1 MGSFADPGTGVKS
14 HAAGLLPADAGLPG
28 QEFPTRE
35 QLLQIVTAQADV
47 ARLGLD
53 LPSVMQLVCN
63 ETLALV
69 AADGA
74 VVELVEGDDMVYR
87 AAAGMGVEQLGLSLP
102 RDSSLSGMCIAQNLA
117 MICHDSE
124 KDSRVNRAAC
134 RAVGVRSMVVVPLQ
148 HRGESV
154 GVLKAMA
161 RTPNH
166 FHDSDVRLLTMVTD
180 VMAVAIYLA
189 LRFKRSELLRQAL
202 RDPLTGLG
210 NRALFMEQLQ
220 GLITMAARRGRR
232 SALLLLDMDG
242 LKRINDDDGHQ
253 AGDAALITLG
263 ERLRAAV
270 RPGDV
275 VARLGGDEFGVLL
288 ADIDDAIAAQIVAT
302 ITGAIAQPLQRGEKT
317 LSISASLGMV
327 LFPDAGTN
335 AASLLDMADAAM
347 YAQKRRRQKSRRS

>member
-1 MGSFADPGTGVKS
+1 
-14 HAAGLLPADAGLPG
+14 
-28 QEFPTRE
+28 
-35 QLLQIVTAQADV
+35 
-47 ARLGLD
+47 
-53 LPSVMQLVCN
+53 
-63 ETLALV
+63 
-69 AADGA
+69 
-74 VVELVEGDDMVYR
+74 
-87 AAAGMGVEQLGLSLP
+87 
-102 RDSSLSGMCIAQNLA
+102 
-117 MICHDSE
+117 
-124 KDSRVNRAAC
+124 
-134 RAVGVRSMVVVPLQ
+134 
-148 HRGESV
+148 
-154 GVLKAMA
+154 
-161 RTPNH
+161 
-166 FHDSDVRLLTMVTD
+166 
-180 VMAVAIYLA
+180 
-189 LRFKRSELLRQAL
+189 
-202 RDPLTGLG
+202 
-210 NRALFMEQLQ
+210 MEQLQ